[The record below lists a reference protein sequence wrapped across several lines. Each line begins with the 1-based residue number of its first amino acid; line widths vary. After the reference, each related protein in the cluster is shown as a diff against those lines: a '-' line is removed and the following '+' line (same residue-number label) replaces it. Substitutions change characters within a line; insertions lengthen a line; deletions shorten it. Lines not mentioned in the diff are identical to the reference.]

1 MLARTES
8 SPDKDG
14 TSWHYQ
20 TARARQTRQRGVTK
34 VNQWLNLLKGGTN
47 SNLVD
52 MGWAAVRIVPG
63 RPAGITRTSVIHVDY
78 EATTKAC
85 GVVVAR
91 PQQQSWTPILSTG
104 TQ

>member
-1 MLARTES
+1 
-8 SPDKDG
+8 
-14 TSWHYQ
+14 
-20 TARARQTRQRGVTK
+20 
-34 VNQWLNLLKGGTN
+34 VNQWLNLLKRGTN

-52 MGWAAVRIVPG
+52 MGWAAVRSVPG
-63 RPAGITRTSVIHVDY
+63 RPAGITRTSVIDADY

-91 PQQQSWTPILSTG
+91 PQQKSWTPILSTG

>member
-1 MLARTES
+1 
-8 SPDKDG
+8 
-14 TSWHYQ
+14 
-20 TARARQTRQRGVTK
+20 

-52 MGWAAVRIVPG
+52 MGWAAVCVVPERMG
-63 RPAGITRTSVIHVDY
+63 ATTRTSTIDVGY

-91 PQQQSWTPILSTG
+91 PQQQSWTPILLTG

>member
-1 MLARTES
+1 M
-8 SPDKDG
+8 
-14 TSWHYQ
+14 
-20 TARARQTRQRGVTK
+20 
-34 VNQWLNLLKGGTN
+34 NQWLNLLKGGTN

-52 MGWAAVRIVPG
+52 MGWAAVRTVPG
-63 RPAGITRTSVIHVDY
+63 KPVDTTPTSIIDVDD